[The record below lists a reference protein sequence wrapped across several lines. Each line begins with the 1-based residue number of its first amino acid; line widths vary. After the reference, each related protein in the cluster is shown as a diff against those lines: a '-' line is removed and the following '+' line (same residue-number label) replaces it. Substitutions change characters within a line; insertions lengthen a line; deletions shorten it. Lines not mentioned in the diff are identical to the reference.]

1 MLKDKKR
8 KMRGALEDL
17 VKKFPSHR
25 QTNEDLIT
33 EFIDGYYSVEDK

>member
-17 VKKFPSHR
+17 VKKFPCHR
-25 QTNEDLIT
+25 QSNEDLIE
-33 EFIDGYYSVEDK
+33 EFIDRYYTVEEK